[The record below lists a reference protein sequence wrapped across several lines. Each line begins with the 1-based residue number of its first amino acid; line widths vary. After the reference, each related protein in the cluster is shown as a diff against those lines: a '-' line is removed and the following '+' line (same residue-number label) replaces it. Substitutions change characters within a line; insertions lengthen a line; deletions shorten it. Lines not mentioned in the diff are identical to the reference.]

1 MTSLPLHPA
10 IVHVPLGLAFV
21 IPALAAGFAWALWT
35 GRVRPRGAWVVV
47 VALQAVLLGGGLV
60 AMNTGEREE
69 EQVERIVPDAALE
82 RHEEYAEQFVWAVGL
97 TLVAATLVV
106 AFRKPALV
114 HAMAVA
120 TVIGSLVVVAA
131 AIRVGHA
138 GGQLVYAHN
147 AGAAYAKTGQQTVR
161 SSEAPDRES
170 AGEKSSRGVEFSG
183 REKRHK

>member
-10 IVHVPLGLAFV
+10 IVHLPLGLAFV
-21 IPALAAGFAWALWT
+21 IPAFAAGFAWALWR
-35 GRVRPRGAWVVV
+35 GRVRPRGAWVAII
-47 VALQAVLLGGGLV
+47 ALQAVLLGGGLF

-69 EQVERIVPDAALE
+69 ERVERIVPDAAIE

-97 TLVAATLVV
+97 TLVAAVLVV

-114 HAMAVA
+114 HTMAA
-120 TVIGSLVVVAA
+120 LTVVGSLVVVAA

-147 AGAAYAKTGQQTVR
+147 AGAAYAAAGQQTVR
-161 SSEAPDRES
+161 GGEPKAVEGRQHPDDDR
-170 AGEKSSRGVEFSG
+170 
-183 REKRHK
+183 

>member
-10 IVHVPLGLAFV
+10 IVHLPLGLAFV

-35 GRVRPRGAWVVV
+35 GRVRPRGAWLTVI
-47 VALQAVLLGGGLV
+47 ALQALLLGSGFV

-69 EQVERIVPDAALE
+69 DRVERIVPDAAIE

-97 TLVAATLVV
+97 TLVAAVLVP

-114 HAMAVA
+114 HAMAAA
-120 TVIGSLVVVAA
+120 TVVGTLVVVAA

-147 AGAAYAKTGQQTVR
+147 AGAAYAATGQQTVR
-161 SSEAPDRES
+161 
-170 AGEKSSRGVEFSG
+170 GVEPVARKG
-183 REKRHK
+183 H

>member
-1 MTSLPLHPA
+1 VTSLPLHPA

-114 HAMAVA
+114 RAMAAA
-120 TVIGSLVVVAA
+120 TVIGSLVVVVAA
-131 AIRVGHA
+131 VRVGHA
-138 GGQLVYAHN
+138 GGQLVYQHN
-147 AGAAYAKTGQQTVR
+147 AGAAYATTGQQTVR
-161 SSEAPDRES
+161 SREAPDRQSSE
-170 AGEKSSRGVEFSG
+170 EQSSRGVEFSG

>member
-1 MTSLPLHPA
+1 VTSLPLHPA
-10 IVHVPLGLAFV
+10 IVHLPLGLAFV

-35 GRVRPRGAWVVV
+35 GRVRPRGAWVAVI
-47 VALQAVLLGGGLV
+47 ALQAVLLGGGLV

-69 EQVERIVPDAALE
+69 ERVERIVPDAAIE

-97 TLVAATLVV
+97 TLVAAVLVV

-114 HAMAVA
+114 HAMAAV
-120 TVIGSLVVVAA
+120 TVVGSLVVVAA

-147 AGAAYAKTGQQTVR
+147 AGAAYAATGQQTKIGGEPGAVEGR
-161 SSEAPDRES
+161 QHPHDDR
-170 AGEKSSRGVEFSG
+170 
-183 REKRHK
+183 

>member
-10 IVHVPLGLAFV
+10 IVHLPLGLAFV

-35 GRVRPRGAWVVV
+35 GRVRPRGAWVAVI
-47 VALQAVLLGGGLV
+47 ALQTVLLGGGLV

-69 EQVERIVPDAALE
+69 ERVERIVPDAAIE

-97 TLVAATLVV
+97 TLVAAVLVT

-114 HAMAVA
+114 NAMAAVTVA
-120 TVIGSLVVVAA
+120 GSLVVLAS

-147 AGAAYAKTGQQTVR
+147 AGAAYGVRGQQTMSGGEPGVVEGR
-161 SSEAPDRES
+161 QHRPDDNR
-170 AGEKSSRGVEFSG
+170 
-183 REKRHK
+183 

>member
-10 IVHVPLGLAFV
+10 IVHLPLGLAFV
-21 IPALAAGFAWALWT
+21 IPALATGFAWALWT
-35 GRVRPRGAWVVV
+35 GRVRPRGAWV
-47 VALQAVLLGGGLV
+47 AIIGLQAMLLGGGLV

-69 EQVERIVPDAALE
+69 ARVERIVPDAAIE

-97 TLVAATLVV
+97 TLVAAVLVL

-114 HAMAVA
+114 HAMAAV
-120 TVIGSLVVVAA
+120 TVVGSLVVVAA

-147 AGAAYAKTGQQTVR
+147 AGAAYGVRGQQTM
-161 SSEAPDRES
+161 SGGEPS
-170 AGEKSSRGVEFSG
+170 AVEG
-183 REKRHK
+183 REHHPDGNR

>member
-10 IVHVPLGLAFV
+10 IVHLPLGLAFV
-21 IPALAAGFAWALWT
+21 IPALAAGFAWALWA

-47 VALQAVLLGGGLV
+47 VALQAVLLGGGFL

-97 TLVAATLVV
+97 TLVAAVLVL

-114 HAMAVA
+114 RAMAVA
-120 TVIGSLVVVAA
+120 TVAGSLVVLAA

-147 AGAAYAKTGQQTVR
+147 AGAAYATTGQQTVTR
-161 SSEAPDRES
+161 GLAPARKE
-170 AGEKSSRGVEFSG
+170 
-183 REKRHK
+183 